1 MRMRSKLAAGLVLL
15 LAGAAPAAAQ
25 MMGGGDGHM
34 GGGGMMGGRMTGMMD
49 MMRGG
54 THGGATAA
62 DCPGMTAEAAA
73 FSDERPWLSVALA
86 HAKDLELT
94 TDQVKG
100 LTALREDFQK
110 DAARIVGDIRT
121 AEAELGR
128 LYARKPA
135 DLQAVETK
143 IRAITDLEAALR
155 IARVKTLEKAGAFL
169 TAEQQKKLGELGR
182 HMGRM
187 RGAGMAGM
195 MGAAPSAVR

>member
-1 MRMRSKLAAGLVLL
+1 MRMRSKLTAGLVLL

-25 MMGGGDGHM
+25 IM
-34 GGGGMMGGRMTGMMD
+34 GGGGDHMGGSEMMGGRMTGMMD

-54 THGGATAA
+54 MHGGATTA

-73 FSDERPWLSVALA
+73 FSDERPWVSVALA

-121 AEAELGR
+121 AESELGR
-128 LYARKPA
+128 LVARKPT
-135 DLQAVETK
+135 DLQAAETK

-187 RGAGMAGM
+187 HGAGMAGM
-195 MGAAPSAVR
+195 MGAAPSAAR

>member
-15 LAGAAPAAAQ
+15 LAGAAPATAQ
-25 MMGGGDGHM
+25 MMGGGDDHM
-34 GGGGMMGGRMTGMMD
+34 GGGGMMGGGMTGMMD

-54 THGGATAA
+54 MHGGAAA
-62 DCPGMTAEAAA
+62 VDCPGMAAETVA
-73 FSDERPWLSVALA
+73 FGDERPWVSVALA

-110 DAARIVGDIRT
+110 DAARLAGEIRT

-143 IRAITDLEAALR
+143 IRAIADLEAALR

-187 RGAGMAGM
+187 HGAGMM
-195 MGAAPSAVR
+195 SSAPAPAR

>member
-121 AEAELGR
+121 AESELGR
-128 LYARKPA
+128 LVARKPA

-187 RGAGMAGM
+187 HGAGM
-195 MGAAPSAVR
+195 MGSAPAPAR

>member
-73 FSDERPWLSVALA
+73 FSDETWPCIGMRTTWSQPSRTSRRIPSPSPPTTIAVAP
-86 HAKDLELT
+86 
-94 TDQVKG
+94 
-100 LTALREDFQK
+100 R
-110 DAARIVGDIRT
+110 
-121 AEAELGR
+121 
-128 LYARKPA
+128 
-135 DLQAVETK
+135 
-143 IRAITDLEAALR
+143 
-155 IARVKTLEKAGAFL
+155 
-169 TAEQQKKLGELGR
+169 
-182 HMGRM
+182 
-187 RGAGMAGM
+187 
-195 MGAAPSAVR
+195 

>member
-25 MMGGGDGHM
+25 MMGGGGDHM
-34 GGGGMMGGRMTGMMD
+34 GGSGTGMMGGGMTGMMD
-49 MMRGG
+49 MMRSGM
-54 THGGATAA
+54 HGGAAAA
-62 DCPGMTAEAAA
+62 DCPGMAAETVA
-73 FSDERPWLSVALA
+73 FSDERPWVSVALA

-110 DAARIVGDIRT
+110 DATRLAGEIRT

-135 DLQAVETK
+135 DLQAVETR
-143 IRAITDLEAALR
+143 IRAIADLEAALR

-187 RGAGMAGM
+187 HGAGMM
-195 MGAAPSAVR
+195 SSAPAPAR